1 MPYANTALAAKK
13 IKEDGDATQ
22 AAIASRLTSQLY
34 GLEILQE
41 GIQNNRTNETRFI
54 IVTGKKQYLKG
65 SGKIT
70 VCLELEHKSGSLYH
84 ILSHFIYNNLNMT
97 SIESRPIQGKQWEYQ
112 FFIDFDGNLN
122 DPAVMNALR
131 GIRDEALDFRIL
143 GNY

>member
-1 MPYANTALAAKK
+1 MTHN
-13 IKEDGDATQ
+13 I
-22 AAIASRLTSQLY
+22 
-34 GLEILQE
+34 
-41 GIQNNRTNETRFI
+41 
-54 IVTGKKQYLKG
+54 
-65 SGKIT
+65 
-70 VCLELEHKSGSLYH
+70 
-84 ILSHFIYNNLNMT
+84 IYNNLNMT

>member
-1 MPYANTALAAKK
+1 
-13 IKEDGDATQ
+13 
-22 AAIASRLTSQLY
+22 
-34 GLEILQE
+34 
-41 GIQNNRTNETRFI
+41 
-54 IVTGKKQYLKG
+54 
-65 SGKIT
+65 
-70 VCLELEHKSGSLYH
+70 
-84 ILSHFIYNNLNMT
+84 MT